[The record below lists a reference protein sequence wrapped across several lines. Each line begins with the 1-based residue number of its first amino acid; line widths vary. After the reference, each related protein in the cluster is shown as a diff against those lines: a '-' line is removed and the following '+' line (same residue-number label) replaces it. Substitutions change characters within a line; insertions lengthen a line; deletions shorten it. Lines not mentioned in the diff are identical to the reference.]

1 MSKTQKTQ
9 KKNQKKTQKISRFTY
24 QTYYSQVSILNT
36 YFIKKPYRNNVP
48 SKHIKQYTKYVLINN
63 LYLLRI

>member
-1 MSKTQKTQ
+1 MSKTKNT
-9 KKNQKKTQKISRFTY
+9 KKKPKKTQKISRFTY

>member
-1 MSKTQKTQ
+1 MSKTQ
-9 KKNQKKTQKISRFTY
+9 KKNQKKPKKKHKKISRFTY

-48 SKHIKQYTKYVLINN
+48 IKHIT
-63 LYLLRI
+63 